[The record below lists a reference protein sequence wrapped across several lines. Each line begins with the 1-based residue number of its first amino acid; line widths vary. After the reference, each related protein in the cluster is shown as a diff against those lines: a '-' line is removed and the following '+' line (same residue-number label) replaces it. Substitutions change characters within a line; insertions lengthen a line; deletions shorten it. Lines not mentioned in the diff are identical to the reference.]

1 MYIIHQEAQKLNA
14 TESLVGIITYDECAS
29 NPVEH
34 WDLLG
39 TMAVHP
45 KHSHWAHEAIDLD
58 IPMGNNPIEHMKNFI
73 KAKGYKQSEVIAYP
87 ITKYEHSG
95 ISLSLGDN
103 RICRFDSGI
112 IGFIYAEKAKI
123 RKEFGVKRITKDIVE
138 KVAKIFSDELD
149 TQSDYLNGE
158 VFAYSIYRVNTE
170 EFEKHSKYCL
180 AASRAVESC
189 CGYYGEEYAIDS
201 MKEVL
206 EYMTKK
212 AA

>member
-1 MYIIHQEAQKLNA
+1 MYIIHQETQKLNA
-14 TESLVGIITYDECAS
+14 TESLVGIITYDDCPP
-29 NPVEH
+29 NPVKE

-45 KHSHWAHEAIDLD
+45 RHSHWAHESIDLD
-58 IPMGNNPIEHMKNFI
+58 IPMGNNPAEHLRNFI
-73 KAKGYKQSEVIAYP
+73 KAKGYKQSEVIAFP
-87 ITKYEHSG
+87 ITKYEHG
-95 ISLSLGDN
+95 DISLSLGDT
-103 RICRFDSGI
+103 RTCDFDSGI

-123 RKEFGVKRITKDIVE
+123 RKEFGVKRITKDIIE

-158 VFAYSIYRVNTE
+158 VFAYRIYQVNTA
-170 EFEKHSKYCL
+170 EFEKYGKHCL
-180 AASRAVESC
+180 AVSKAIDSC
-189 CGYYGEEYAIDS
+189 CGYYGEQYAIDS

-206 EYMTKK
+206 DYMAAK